1 MQHGRRTAIRTLIAG
16 AMLPATYPASLLAA
30 TYPERSVRVIAP
42 YAAGGTT
49 DFITRL
55 IAQNLQEELGQS
67 FVVENKPGAGGN
79 IGTNQVVKSPADGY
93 TLLAG
98 SLSTFALN
106 AAVYRN
112 LGHDPLTD
120 LIPVAVTT
128 IVPLVMVVSPH
139 MGVRDLKGLVA
150 LLKANPGKYNYGSSG
165 SGTSSHIALE
175 MFLEQTD
182 TQAVHV
188 PYKGVSQ
195 ALVDLLANNISML
208 FASPS
213 VVLEYLKTGRLV
225 VLAAIS
231 PNRLKALPN
240 VPTAAEAG
248 FPDFDAYSWNCLFAP
263 KNTPK
268 AATNTLF
275 DAVQRILKKP
285 AVVAQLEE
293 QGMLPMLAQNPDA
306 TVQYTRAE
314 FARWVPFVRK
324 MNIRL
329 D

>member
-16 AMLPATYPASLLAA
+16 AMLPATYPALLLAA
-30 TYPERSVRVIAP
+30 AYPERSVRIIAP

-120 LIPVAVTT
+120 LVPVAVTT
-128 IVPLVMVVSPH
+128 IVPLVMVVAPQ

-248 FPDFDAYSWNCLFAP
+248 FPAFDAYSWNCLFAP

-268 AATNTLF
+268 AVTNTLF

-285 AVVAQLEE
+285 AVIAQLEE

-306 TVQYTRAE
+306 TVQYTRTE

>member
-1 MQHGRRTAIRTLIAG
+1 MYASRRYALKTLLTG
-16 AMLPATYPASLLAA
+16 ALLPALYPQALFAA
-30 TYPERSVRVIAP
+30 GYPDRPVRVIAP

-67 FVVENKPGAGGN
+67 FVVENRPGAGGN
-79 IGTNQVVKSPADGY
+79 IGSNQVVKAGPDGY

-112 LGHDPLTD
+112 LGHDPLVD
-120 LIPVAVTT
+120 LVPVAVTT
-128 IVPLVMVVSPH
+128 VVPLVMVVSPS
-139 MGVRDLKGLVA
+139 MAVKDLNGLVA
-150 LLKANPGKYNYGSSG
+150 KLKANPGKYNYGSSG
-165 SGTSSHIALE
+165 NGTSSHIALE
-175 MFLEQTD
+175 LFLEQTSV
-182 TQAVHV
+182 QATHV

-195 ALVDLLANNISML
+195 ALIDLLAGNISML
-208 FASPS
+208 AASPS
-213 VVLEYLKTGRLV
+213 VVLEYLRDGRLV
-225 VLAAIS
+225 ALASIS
-231 PNRLKALPN
+231 PQRLKALPN

-248 FPDFDAYSWNCLFAP
+248 YPKFDAYSWNCLFAP

-268 AATNTLF
+268 AVTDTLF
-275 DAVQRILKKP
+275 QAVQRILKKP
-285 AVVAQLEE
+285 AVLTQLED
-293 QGMLPMLAQNPDA
+293 QGMLPMPA
-306 TVQYTRAE
+306 TTPEVTRQYTRDE
-314 FARWVPFVRK
+314 FARWVPFVKK